1 MNFTTPFGEKL
12 LISCSVDDSDEK
24 PLCSVLLT
32 LVYVGYE
39 RTLKFP
45 QNSGIMKLNLVQLNP

>member
-12 LISCSVDDSDEK
+12 LISCSVYDSDEK